1 MQRFLGKT
9 FFFILSCKSI
19 EKSADTGSPDV
30 DETGSM
36 NGVSAGATRIDCLKK
51 RPSCAT
57 TLLKQETQVWRWLV
71 GWWSGGGGGGADDG
85 IGPGN
90 MQAELRQDLVQLGQ
104 GCGRAP
110 PTEQ

>member
-1 MQRFLGKT
+1 MQMCLGKT

-71 GWWSGGGGGGADDG
+71 GQTMGSDLA
-85 IGPGN
+85 ICRPG
-90 MQAELRQDLVQLGQ
+90 
-104 GCGRAP
+104 
-110 PTEQ
+110 